1 LSLDW
6 IQSLSLALNP
16 ANIPLGDDSATA
28 DTADTADTAVIINA
42 AHAMKDAKATNFITQ
57 DVLLP
62 IQLLWLAQET
72 YIIFFTKII

>member
-1 LSLDW
+1 MSLDW

-16 ANIPLGDDSATA
+16 ANIPLRDDSA
-28 DTADTADTAVIINA
+28 TADTAVIINA

-57 DVLLP
+57 NVPLL

-72 YIIFFTKII
+72 YIIFFTKIV

>member
-16 ANIPLGDDSATA
+16 ANIPLGDDSA
-28 DTADTADTAVIINA
+28 TADTADTAVIINA

>member
-1 LSLDW
+1 MSLDW

-28 DTADTADTAVIINA
+28 DTAATVVIINA
-42 AHAMKDAKATNFITQ
+42 AHATKDAKATNFITQ
-57 DVLLP
+57 NVLLP

>member
-6 IQSLSLALNP
+6 IHSLSLANT
-16 ANIPLGDDSATA
+16 PLADDSTSAAT
-28 DTADTADTAVIINA
+28 INA

-57 DVLLP
+57 NVLLP

-72 YIIFFTKII
+72 YIIFNTKIVHIVHTQ

>member
-1 LSLDW
+1 MSLDW

-16 ANIPLGDDSATA
+16 ANIPLGDGSA
-28 DTADTADTAVIINA
+28 TADTADTAVIINA
-42 AHAMKDAKATNFITQ
+42 AHATKDAKPTNFIIQ

-72 YIIFFTKII
+72 YIIFFTNIV

>member
-6 IQSLSLALNP
+6 IQSLSIALNP
-16 ANIPLGDDSATA
+16 ANTPLGDGSATA
-28 DTADTADTAVIINA
+28 ATAATAVIINA

-57 DVLLP
+57 NVLLP

-72 YIIFFTKII
+72 YNIFFTKIV

>member
-1 LSLDW
+1 MSLDW

-28 DTADTADTAVIINA
+28 DTADTAVIINA

-57 DVLLP
+57 NVLLP
-62 IQLLWLAQET
+62 IH
-72 YIIFFTKII
+72 YYG

>member
-1 LSLDW
+1 MSLDW

-16 ANIPLGDDSATA
+16 ANIPLGDDSAAA
-28 DTADTADTAVIINA
+28 DTADTVVIINA
-42 AHAMKDAKATNFITQ
+42 AHATKDAKATNFITQ
-57 DVLLP
+57 NVLLP